1 MEDASLCTL
10 LPTGPCIIAA
20 AQYCCEGQSSFVR
33 QAPPDETQTGLPTT
47 RQARQASYEK
57 GCNTGWHLEHG
68 GLRVFDSSNLRAKP
82 RTAAVAT
89 IPAQPRGYESWRHVR
104 RHPWSPS
111 VLRILRVHERSIA
124 SCRIALRK
132 PQSRTELANRAIG
145 SSASSPP
152 EHYLA

>member
-33 QAPPDETQTGLPTT
+33 QAPPDAGMHVPSHVVVESTTHMEPFAHSTSSMQAPPSDTLPENAT
-47 RQARQASYEK
+47 A
-57 GCNTGWHLEHG
+57 HG
-68 GLRVFDSSNLRAKP
+68 SGML
-82 RTAAVAT
+82 
-89 IPAQPRGYESWRHVR
+89 QPRGYESWRHVR